1 MRSSLKLLGRSAL
14 LVAICVAVGFALLLA
29 AFALPT
35 EPMRENALASQDVF
49 AREGSYPMART
60 LGVDAKLDNFTDSMM
75 LVQAGYQAPETTLLQ
90 RTLNV
95 YRPFPHGNRGAAA
108 GVYAESLATP
118 APAPQSNYGRYWHG
132 YLAVL
137 KPLLS
142 LFTYEQLRV
151 VNAVWVALLGLIVA
165 ALMWRRGLRRYILPF
180 VVTVLLFDPVATAM
194 NMFYTQVYAVTMLAC
209 IAILSGWNWL
219 RARTGRLLL
228 LFTLTGCLT
237 SYLDLLTCPLVSFG
251 VPCVLCLCL
260 AAPDWKDGLKL
271 VLTALICWGIGYGGM
286 WAGKWVLA
294 ALLGGE
300 NIGLL
305 EALRLRSSAAGAS
318 NPLGAIAVIVKR
330 LLVQLRVPMLGAA
343 LLLALVLAVLF
354 LRRSPLEKLKS
365 LAWLPWAAVC
375 LLPFVWIAFA
385 QNHSYIHRWFVYRLL
400 AICVFGGLCLL
411 ARLTEKRG
419 AAPRVG
425 TGAEMAV
432 DGAEQAPRQR

>member
-108 GVYAESLATP
+108 GVYAESLAAP

-251 VPCVLCLCL
+251 IPCVLCLCL

-305 EALRLRSSAAGAS
+305 ETLRLRSSAAGAS

-330 LLVQLRVPMLGAA
+330 LLVHLRVPMLALA

-425 TGAEMAV
+425 TGAEMAA

>member
-95 YRPFPHGNRGAAA
+95 YRPFPHGNRGAA
-108 GVYAESLATP
+108 GVYAESLAAP

-151 VNAVWVALLGLIVA
+151 VNAVWVALLGLIVV

-251 VPCVLCLCL
+251 VPCVFCLCL

-300 NIGLL
+300 NIACSKRCGC
-305 EALRLRSSAAGAS
+305 APPPRARRTRSAPSRSSSSGCSSTCACRCWPWRCCLPSSSPSSFCGA
-318 NPLGAIAVIVKR
+318 
-330 LLVQLRVPMLGAA
+330 
-343 LLLALVLAVLF
+343 
-354 LRRSPLEKLKS
+354 RRWKS
-365 LAWLPWAAVC
+365 
-375 LLPFVWIAFA
+375 
-385 QNHSYIHRWFVYRLL
+385 
-400 AICVFGGLCLL
+400 
-411 ARLTEKRG
+411 
-419 AAPRVG
+419 
-425 TGAEMAV
+425 
-432 DGAEQAPRQR
+432 

>member
-95 YRPFPHGNRGAAA
+95 YRPFPHGNRGAA
-108 GVYAESLATP
+108 GVYAESLAAP

-330 LLVQLRVPMLGAA
+330 LLVHLRVPMLALA

-425 TGAEMAV
+425 TGAEMAA

>member
-95 YRPFPHGNRGAAA
+95 YRPFPHGNRGAA
-108 GVYAESLATP
+108 GVYAESLAAP

-251 VPCVLCLCL
+251 IPCVLCLCL

-305 EALRLRSSAAGAS
+305 ETLRLRSSAAGAS
-318 NPLGAIAVIVKR
+318 NPLGAIGVIVKR
-330 LLVQLRVPMLGAA
+330 LLVHLRVPMLALA

-425 TGAEMAV
+425 TGAEMAA

>member
-35 EPMRENALASQDVF
+35 EPMREHALASQDVF

-95 YRPFPHGNRGAAA
+95 YRPFPHGNRGAA
-108 GVYAESLATP
+108 GVYAESLAAP

-151 VNAVWVALLGLIVA
+151 VNAVWVALLGLIVV

-251 VPCVLCLCL
+251 VPCVFCLCL

-305 EALRLRSSAAGAS
+305 ETLRLRSSAAGAS

-330 LLVQLRVPMLGAA
+330 LLVHLRVPMLAVA
-343 LLLALVLAVLF
+343 LLLALALGVLF
-354 LRRSPLEKLKS
+354 LRRSPWEKLKS
-365 LAWLPWAAVC
+365 LEWLPWAALC
-375 LLPFVWIAFA
+375 LLPFFWIAFT

-400 AICVFGGLCLL
+400 AICVFGGLCML
-411 ARLTEKRG
+411 ARLTEKRP
-419 AAPRVG
+419 APRVG
-425 TGAEMAV
+425 AGGEMAA
-432 DGAEQAPRQR
+432 DAAARAPRQR

>member
-95 YRPFPHGNRGAAA
+95 YRPFPHGNRGAA
-108 GVYAESLATP
+108 GVYAESLAAP

-219 RARTGRLLL
+219 RAREGRLLL

-237 SYLDLLTCPLVSFG
+237 CYLDLLTCPLVSFG
-251 VPCVLCLCL
+251 IPCALCLCL

-318 NPLGAIAVIVKR
+318 NPLGANAVIVKR
-330 LLVQLRVPMLGAA
+330 LLVHLRVPMLALA

>member
-251 VPCVLCLCL
+251 IPCVLCLCL

-330 LLVQLRVPMLGAA
+330 LLVHLRVPMLALA

-425 TGAEMAV
+425 TGAEMAA

>member
-14 LVAICVAVGFALLLA
+14 LVALCVAAGFALLLA

-35 EPMRENALASQDVF
+35 EPMRENALASRGVF
-49 AREGSYPMART
+49 AREGSHPMVRT
-60 LGVDAKLDNFTDSMM
+60 LGAETKLDNFTDSMM
-75 LVQAGYQAPETTLLQ
+75 LIHAGYQAPDTTLLQ

-95 YRPFPHGNRGAAA
+95 YRPFPHAVSPV
-108 GVYAESLATP
+108 GVYAESLTSPVP
-118 APAPQSNYGRYWHG
+118 APESNYGRYWHG

-142 LFTYEQLRV
+142 IFTYEQLRAF
-151 VNAVWVALLGLIVA
+151 NAVWVAALGLTVA
-165 ALMWRRGLRRYILPF
+165 ALMWRRALRRYILPF

-219 RARTGRLLL
+219 RAREGRLLL

-251 VPCVLCLCL
+251 IPCALCLCL
-260 AAPDWKDGLKL
+260 AATDRKSGLKL
-271 VLTALICWGIGYGGM
+271 ALTALFCWGIGYGGM
-286 WAGKWVLA
+286 WAGKWLLS

-300 NIGLL
+300 GIGLL
-305 EALRLRSSAAGAS
+305 DTLRLRSSAMGAPD
-318 NPLGAIAVIVKR
+318 PLGAVALIVKR

-365 LAWLPWAAVC
+365 LEWLPWAAVC
-375 LLPFVWIAFA
+375 LLPFFWIAFT

-400 AICVFGGLCLL
+400 AVCVFGGLCML
-411 ARLTEKRG
+411 ARLAEKPS
-419 AAPRVG
+419 APRVG
-425 TGAEMAV
+425 AGEEMAAE
-432 DGAEQAPRQR
+432 GAEQAPRRR

>member
-95 YRPFPHGNRGAAA
+95 YRPFPHGNSSPV
-108 GVYAESLATP
+108 GVYAESLAAP

-219 RARTGRLLL
+219 RAREGRLLL

-251 VPCVLCLCL
+251 IPCVLCLCL

-305 EALRLRSSAAGAS
+305 ETLRLRSSAAGAS

-330 LLVQLRVPMLGAA
+330 LLVHLRVPMLALA

-425 TGAEMAV
+425 TGAEMAA

>member
-251 VPCVLCLCL
+251 IPCVLCLCL

-305 EALRLRSSAAGAS
+305 ETLRLRSSAAGAS

-330 LLVQLRVPMLGAA
+330 LLVHLRVPMLALA

-425 TGAEMAV
+425 TGAEMAA

>member
-95 YRPFPHGNRGAAA
+95 YRPFPHGNRGAA
-108 GVYAESLATP
+108 GVYAESLAAP

-251 VPCVLCLCL
+251 VPCVFCLCL

-425 TGAEMAV
+425 TGAEMAA

>member
-95 YRPFPHGNRGAAA
+95 YRPFPHGNRGAA
-108 GVYAESLATP
+108 GVYAESLAAP

-228 LFTLTGCLT
+228 LFTLMGCLT

-251 VPCVLCLCL
+251 IPCVFCL

-305 EALRLRSSAAGAS
+305 ETLRLRSSAAGAS

-330 LLVQLRVPMLGAA
+330 LLVHLRVPMLAVA

-425 TGAEMAV
+425 TGAEMAA

>member
-95 YRPFPHGNRGAAA
+95 YRPFPHGNRGAA
-108 GVYAESLATP
+108 GVYAESLAAP

-251 VPCVLCLCL
+251 IPCVLCLCL

-330 LLVQLRVPMLGAA
+330 LLVHLRVPMLALA

-425 TGAEMAV
+425 TGAEMAA

>member
-228 LFTLTGCLT
+228 LFTLAGCLT

-251 VPCVLCLCL
+251 VPCVFCLCL

-300 NIGLL
+300 NIGRLD
-305 EALRLRSSAAGAS
+305 ALRLRSSAAGAS

-330 LLVQLRVPMLGAA
+330 LLVHLRVPMLALA

>member
-251 VPCVLCLCL
+251 IPCVLCLCL

-330 LLVQLRVPMLGAA
+330 LLVHLRVPMLALA

>member
-108 GVYAESLATP
+108 GVYAESLAAP

-251 VPCVLCLCL
+251 IPCVLCLCL

-305 EALRLRSSAAGAS
+305 ETLRLRSSAAGAS

-330 LLVQLRVPMLGAA
+330 LLVHLRVPMLALA

-375 LLPFVWIAFA
+375 LLPFVWITFT

-425 TGAEMAV
+425 TGAEMAA

>member
-251 VPCVLCLCL
+251 VPCALCLCL
-260 AAPDWKDGLKL
+260 TETDWKGGLKL
-271 VLTALICWGIGYGGM
+271 ALTALICWGIGYGGM

-330 LLVQLRVPMLGAA
+330 LLVHLRVPMLALA

-375 LLPFVWIAFA
+375 LLPFVWITFT